1 MCDGLNG
8 VTENANGWVLALE
21 NLCKR
26 DNLRFLTM
34 LPWADVLSEQSM
46 LRRGRAWCPDCY
58 EDMFRSE
65 SGVYDPLLWFLRP
78 VLICIIHGCLL
89 CSRCPKCDAEGLILS
104 GRTRPGRCAK
114 CESWLGRRTYS
125 NPVPKEALPSSE
137 MKLNER
143 YITSLGHLLETGP
156 ANPSPSRETIANSL
170 SSLIAKL
177 ADGNAA
183 ALARYLDRNKSAIWT
198 WQRCNS
204 RMRLTV
210 LLDVCDRLGI
220 SLIEFLTAKTGQ
232 ATMGGEIIL
241 RERKPVLRK
250 KRNWS
255 ELKLKLQ
262 AVLDND
268 ELVSFS
274 DVSSR
279 LDCDGRTLRYHFPE
293 LCRAISAQGSKKRT
307 QLVRNRRAKVAETIR
322 KMVLKLLGEGIY
334 PSRRAV
340 CARLEPKIRS
350 RIVATALTKL
360 HAELGL
366 THRFS
371 HLRRNPTRMS
381 TLS

>member
-1 MCDGLNG
+1 
-8 VTENANGWVLALE
+8 
-21 NLCKR
+21 
-26 DNLRFLTM
+26 
-34 LPWADVLSEQSM
+34 
-46 LRRGRAWCPDCY
+46 
-58 EDMFRSE
+58 
-65 SGVYDPLLWFLRP
+65 
-78 VLICIIHGCLL
+78 
-89 CSRCPKCDAEGLILS
+89 
-104 GRTRPGRCAK
+104 
-114 CESWLGRRTYS
+114 
-125 NPVPKEALPSSE
+125 
-137 MKLNER
+137 
-143 YITSLGHLLETGP
+143 
-156 ANPSPSRETIANSL
+156 
-170 SSLIAKL
+170 
-177 ADGNAA
+177 
-183 ALARYLDRNKSAIWT
+183 
-198 WQRCNS
+198 
-204 RMRLTV
+204 MRLTV